1 MAITAE
7 ISRQIRNICRM
18 ALVVLVAGLSVPG
31 GNLYGREVP
40 RIVNIVNFIRQTE
53 PRDPAITDQVLFET
67 VEEQVRLLRSHSLRG
82 TFLLQ
87 YDALINPAYR
97 ELMGS
102 EMERGSEVGAWWEI
116 TEPHVKAAGIEWR
129 GRYPWDW
136 HADVGFSTGY
146 TPEERERLVDVYME
160 EFRSAFGVYPSSVG
174 SWFIDAHTLAY
185 MYDRYGIV
193 ASCNCKDQVG
203 TDGYTL
209 WGGYWNQAYYPSRL
223 NAYMPAQ
230 DEDAQIPVPVFRML
244 GSDPVY
250 QYDTGLGNSIQG
262 VITLEPV
269 YPDAGGSSSWVR
281 RFLHSMTSDPCIGF
295 NYVQAGQENSFTWAA
310 MKDGLTM
317 QMDILDSLSRAGRV
331 RIETL
336 AESGRWF
343 RSRYRVTPP
352 TSVTVLSDTYGK
364 GLGTMWYDSRYY
376 RANILWSRDSIRF
389 RDLHLFDQDIRSGYV
404 DRRGTGNQCVYR
416 TCAVMDGFSWSTP
429 EEYAGIRFMGGPG
442 YRTPLHLS
450 GVHVDTL
457 GKDRMRVDITFTG
470 GTVIRMI
477 FSEEGIFFRTL
488 SGSRDWRLVFSAPMG
503 KGLPMRV
510 EGDCIVTSHGGT
522 DSVRCIA
529 SYPENDGDR
538 IAVIPVD
545 GKIYLDCSV
554 SGRAGRE

>member
-1 MAITAE
+1 MAGKKVE
-7 ISRQIRNICRM
+7 MVRNICSLFLVGM
-18 ALVVLVAGLSVPG
+18 AAGLAFPG
-31 GNLYGREVP
+31 ENLYGREVP

-67 VEEQVRLLRSHSLRG
+67 VAEQVKLLRSHSLRG

-97 ELMGS
+97 ELLNG

-116 TEPHVKAAGIEWR
+116 TEPHVKAAGLEWR

-250 QYDTGLGNSIQG
+250 QYDTGLGHSVQG

-269 YPDAGGSSSWVR
+269 YPDAGGNSSWVR

-310 MKDGLTM
+310 MEDGLSM
-317 QMDILDSLSRAGRV
+317 QMDILDSLEREGAV

-336 AESGRWF
+336 AESGKWF

-376 RANILWSRDSIRF
+376 RANLLWDRDSIRF
-389 RDLHLFDQDIRSGYV
+389 RDLHLFDQDVKSGYV
-404 DRRGTGNQCVYR
+404 DRKGTGNQCVYR

-442 YRTPLHLS
+442 YNSQLHLS
-450 GVHVDTL
+450 DVSVGTL

-470 GTVIRMI
+470 GTAIRVI
-477 FSEEGIFFRTL
+477 FSEEGISFRTL
-488 SGSRDWRLVFSAPMG
+488 SGSRDWRLVMSVPVG
-503 KGLPMRV
+503 KELPLHV
-510 EGDCIVTSHGGT
+510 EGDFIVTSHENGNA
-522 DSVRCIA
+522 VRCI
-529 SYPENDGDR
+529 SSIPENDGDR

-545 GKIYLDCSV
+545 GKIYLDCSS
-554 SGRAGRE
+554 SGRSGRI